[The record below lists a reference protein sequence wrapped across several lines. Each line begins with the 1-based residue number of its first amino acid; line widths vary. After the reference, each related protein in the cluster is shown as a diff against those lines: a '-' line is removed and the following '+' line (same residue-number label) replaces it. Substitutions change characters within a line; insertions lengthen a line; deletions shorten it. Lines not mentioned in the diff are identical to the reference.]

1 MQAGALQQRRR
12 GKFILRR
19 LLGALK
25 TAGGEASASTGETTS
40 ASHGGWSPCSKPRFL
55 LHHSHFTTP
64 NCSLFTIRHCWPAL
78 SLHHHSTHNLP
89 VSPRSATTYIHDS
102 THTTHTRHSYPG
114 SKREQ
119 TMAEFA
125 QRVLMNEFK
134 ALSKETWTNIEVR
147 RHPHAPPS
155 RGGGPP
161 PEKDRTNHRSSY

>member
-1 MQAGALQQRRR
+1 MRPQRVPARP
-12 GKFILRR
+12 LRR
-19 LLGALK
+19 ATVVGHPAVNHASYYTTLTSLHQ
-25 TAGGEASASTGETTS
+25 TA
-40 ASHGGWSPCSKPRFL
+40 PCSL
-55 LHHSHFTTP
+55 SDTVGL
-64 NCSLFTIRHCWPAL
+64 L
-78 SLHHHSTHNLP
+78 SLHHHLTHNLP
-89 VSPRSATTYIHDS
+89 VRPRSATTYIHDS
-102 THTTHTRHSYPG
+102 NHTTHTRHSCPG

-161 PEKDRTNHRSSY
+161 PEKHRTNHRPSY